1 MLLYYYKCEQKKFL
15 YQKWNIIVLFG
26 ILLLVPVMV
35 LTLGSYAGETGKL
48 LSKSKLIQG
57 FYLGQAGYTVLTA
70 LYFGNEY
77 QRSALRTSLLSTPN
91 RGMFLISKFLC
102 ILTWSLILLSATSVI
117 SIIALKLSLNESL
130 SVNELL
136 YALIPAFLSTVELV
150 IITGGIVILTRSM
163 IVSMAVIVSLILG
176 LGNILLQY
184 SAEMKY
190 LPVLSTMNGF
200 MIMNVPHYLS
210 INTGIIIQAIWSVA
224 LLMSAFFIFSKR
236 DVRY

>member
-77 QRSALRTSLLSTPN
+77 
-91 RGMFLISKFLC
+91 
-102 ILTWSLILLSATSVI
+102 ILAILFHALSAILPYSSAV
-117 SIIALKLSLNESL
+117 SFAES
-130 SVNELL
+130 S
-136 YALIPAFLSTVELV
+136 
-150 IITGGIVILTRSM
+150 
-163 IVSMAVIVSLILG
+163 
-176 LGNILLQY
+176 
-184 SAEMKY
+184 
-190 LPVLSTMNGF
+190 
-200 MIMNVPHYLS
+200 
-210 INTGIIIQAIWSVA
+210 
-224 LLMSAFFIFSKR
+224 
-236 DVRY
+236 